1 MKKGKSD
8 FGRGRKQQRD
18 KFRWKVRTIPTTK
31 HTYFIELEIDRLTR
45 QKGETKK
52 TLEGRKETRIRK
64 LSQ

>member
-1 MKKGKSD
+1 
-8 FGRGRKQQRD
+8 
-18 KFRWKVRTIPTTK
+18 VRTIPTTK

-64 LSQ
+64 LS

>member
-8 FGRGRKQQRD
+8 FERGRKQQRD
-18 KFRWKVRTIPTTK
+18 KFRWKVRTIATTK
-31 HTYFIELEIDRLTR
+31 HTYFILLIDRLTR

-64 LSQ
+64 LS